1 MYRVVCCSETL
12 VRVSLC
18 SINHLL
24 LPYVFPEP
32 ELINVRKVKMDE
44 KTVHRINYFFTY
56 YRLALHMELLIV
68 NTTTFKFKWKFTVC
82 ILSDVHRCH
91 FGDDMSE
98 V

>member
-1 MYRVVCCSETL
+1 MYRMDYCTETL

-44 KTVHRINYFFTY
+44 KTVHHIKYFFTH
-56 YRLALHMELLIV
+56 YRLALHIELLIV
-68 NTTTFKFKWKFTVC
+68 NTRMFKFKWKFTVC

-91 FGDDMSE
+91 LGDDRSE